1 MLSLI
6 IIASI
11 IAILPL
17 YFIKK
22 YIQYN
27 KKYYI
32 GITIILY
39 CILTYLYINIFRKG
53 DLSSYYVILQILQI
67 LLVVVAGLLLFNEK
81 INIKKIM
88 GIIFGI
94 ISINFLI

>member
-1 MLSLI
+1 MLSII

-11 IAILPL
+11 IALLPL

-22 YIQYN
+22 YIQTN
-27 KKYYI
+27 KKYN
-32 GITIILY
+32 IIISIFIY

-53 DLSSYYVILQILQI
+53 EISNYYIILQILQI
-67 LLVVVAGLLLFNEK
+67 LIVVLMGLLLFNEK

>member
-22 YIQYN
+22 YIQTN

-32 GITIILY
+32 GISIILY

-53 DLSSYYVILQILQI
+53 SLSNYYVILQILQI
-67 LLVVVAGLLLFNEK
+67 LIVVVAGLLLFNEK

-88 GIIFGI
+88 GIIFGM

>member
-22 YIQYN
+22 YIQTN
-27 KKYYI
+27 KYIYIFITILLYYI
-32 GITIILY
+32 
-39 CILTYLYINIFRKG
+39 LTFLYIKIFRKG
-53 DLSSYYVILQILQI
+53 EMSSYYIILQILQI
-67 LLVVVAGLLLFNEK
+67 LIVVIMGLTLFNET

>member
-22 YIQYN
+22 YIQTN
-27 KKYYI
+27 KKLYI
-32 GITIILY
+32 FITILLY
-39 CILTYLYINIFRKG
+39 YTLTFLYIKIFRKG
-53 DLSSYYVILQILQI
+53 EMSSYYIILQILQI
-67 LLVVVAGLLLFNEK
+67 LIVVIMGLILFNET

>member
-22 YIQYN
+22 YIQTN
-27 KKYYI
+27 KKIYI
-32 GITIILY
+32 FISILLY
-39 CILTYLYINIFRKG
+39 CIMTFLYIKIFRKG
-53 DLSSYYVILQILQI
+53 ELSSYYVILQILQI
-67 LLVVVAGLLLFNEK
+67 LIVVVAGLLLFNEK

>member
-1 MLSLI
+1 MLILI
-6 IIASI
+6 IFASI
-11 IAILPL
+11 IALLPL

-22 YIQYN
+22 YIQTN
-27 KKYYI
+27 KKYHI
-32 GITIILY
+32 IVSFILY

-53 DLSSYYVILQILQI
+53 EISNYYIILQILQI
-67 LLVVVAGLLLFNEK
+67 LIVVLMGLLIFNEK
-81 INIKKIM
+81 LNKKKIM

>member
-1 MLSLI
+1 MLSKI

-11 IAILPL
+11 IALLPL

-22 YIQYN
+22 YIQTN
-27 KKYYI
+27 KKYN
-32 GITIILY
+32 IIISILLY

-53 DLSSYYVILQILQI
+53 EISNYYIILQILQI
-67 LLVVVAGLLLFNEK
+67 LIVVLMGLLLFNEK

>member
-1 MLSLI
+1 MLSII

-11 IAILPL
+11 IALLPL

-22 YIQYN
+22 YIQTN
-27 KKYYI
+27 KKYN
-32 GITIILY
+32 IIICILLY

-53 DLSSYYVILQILQI
+53 EISNYYIILQILQI
-67 LLVVVAGLLLFNEK
+67 LIVVLMGLLLFNEK

>member
-22 YIQYN
+22 YIQTN
-27 KKYYI
+27 KYIYIYITILLYYI
-32 GITIILY
+32 
-39 CILTYLYINIFRKG
+39 LTFLYIKIFRKG
-53 DLSSYYVILQILQI
+53 EMSSYYIILQILQI
-67 LLVVVAGLLLFNEK
+67 LIVVIMGLTLFNET
-81 INIKKIM
+81 INIKKII

>member
-11 IAILPL
+11 IALLPL

-22 YIQYN
+22 YIQTN
-27 KKYYI
+27 KKIYI
-32 GITIILY
+32 FISILLY
-39 CILTYLYINIFRKG
+39 CIMTFLYIKIFRKG
-53 DLSSYYVILQILQI
+53 DISSYYVILQILQI
-67 LLVVVAGLLLFNEK
+67 LIVVVMGFILFNEK
-81 INIKKIM
+81 INIKKII

>member
-27 KKYYI
+27 KKIYI
-32 GITIILY
+32 FISILLY
-39 CILTYLYINIFRKG
+39 CIMTFLYIKIFRKG
-53 DLSSYYVILQILQI
+53 EMSSYYIILQILQI
-67 LLVVVAGLLLFNEK
+67 LIVVIMGLTLFNET

>member
-1 MLSLI
+1 MLIMI
-6 IIASI
+6 ILASI
-11 IAILPL
+11 VALLPL

-22 YIQYN
+22 YIQTN
-27 KKYYI
+27 KKYNI

-39 CILTYLYINIFRKG
+39 CILTSLYISIFRKG
-53 DLSSYYVILQILQI
+53 EMTNIYVILQILQI
-67 LLVVVAGLLLFNEK
+67 LIVVIMGLLLFNES
-81 INIKKIM
+81 INIKKII

>member
-22 YIQYN
+22 YIQTN
-27 KKYYI
+27 KKLYIFITILLYYI
-32 GITIILY
+32 
-39 CILTYLYINIFRKG
+39 LTFLYIKIFRKAE
-53 DLSSYYVILQILQI
+53 LSTTYVILQILQI
-67 LLVVVAGLLLFNEK
+67 LIVVIMGLLLFNET
-81 INIKKIM
+81 INTKKII

-94 ISINFLI
+94 LSINFLL